1 MSALCSR
8 EDRRHFWNDLT
19 GWGHLHIDPL
29 AAEQLHTG
37 SPMQPTTPILPE
49 QGSSSD
55 LKRMQQQTD
64 SAWLR
69 RGFPMPLKRHAPAGA
84 PLRMKKDILKGATF
98 WREDDEQCTYASV
111 PLKLCSGAW
120 TNHSVLPPLLQQL

>member
-1 MSALCSR
+1 V
-8 EDRRHFWNDLT
+8 EW
-19 GWGHLHIDPL
+19 
-29 AAEQLHTG
+29 
-37 SPMQPTTPILPE
+37 
-49 QGSSSD
+49 
-55 LKRMQQQTD
+55 MQQH
-64 SAWLR
+64 AHLARLLR
-69 RGFPMPLKRHAPAGA
+69 GAALPLKRHAPAGA